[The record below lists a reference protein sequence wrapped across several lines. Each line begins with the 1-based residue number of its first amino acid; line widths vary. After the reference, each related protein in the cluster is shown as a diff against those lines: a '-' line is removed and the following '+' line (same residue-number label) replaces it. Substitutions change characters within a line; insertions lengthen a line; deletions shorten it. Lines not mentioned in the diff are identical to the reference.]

1 MSMTSAFFFNLK
13 KRKKIFYF
21 IILLIFSI
29 SFNQYYGNI
38 GVFPEDTFL
47 TFNSGYDTL
56 NGYYPFKDYYT
67 TTGPFLDL
75 LQAIFFKILGV
86 TWFSYVFHASIINFL
101 ITIATFHTLNKFNLN
116 INFCFFYS
124 FLVAIL
130 AYPTSGTPFMD
141 HHSTYIS
148 IISIFTFIL
157 AIKTKSNFYWFIL
170 PFIVGSAFLSKQV
183 PAGYIFLIISFLSI
197 IYFYFNF
204 EIKKFFIS
212 LLGALIFI
220 ISFIL
225 ILSIGEISLIS
236 FFQQYILFPQTLGAS
251 RLELLFP
258 LDFTRVFLR
267 FKLQHLSLLLV
278 VVLIIQQT
286 IKNIKYLKSDEC
298 LIVLSLIFTGFALIV
313 LELMTIN
320 EKFIFFIIP
329 IFTGFSHIYYEKYF
343 KHHKFILY
351 FLILLSLS
359 SATWYYYNYIDSRK
373 FLSLDKVTI
382 KNTVDA
388 KILNER
394 FMNLKW
400 VNVLYPADPK
410 KEIINLKK
418 AIEIIRNDK
427 RNKTIVTDYQF
438 VSAFLGVYDNSPN
451 RVWHEGA
458 NYPFENNKY
467 YNLYK
472 KFFINKLKENKVEII
487 YTLSPLWGDDSDNIL
502 KPLSDKKCVKKTVI
516 TNILNSYFIKDCADL
531 K

>member
-1 MSMTSAFFFNLK
+1 MTSTFLFNLK
-13 KRKKIFYF
+13 KRKKLFYF

-29 SFNQYYGNI
+29 SFNQYFGNI

-67 TTGPFLDL
+67 TTGPLLDL

-141 HHSTYIS
+141 HHSTYLS

-170 PFIVGSAFLSKQV
+170 PLIVGFAFLSKQV

-197 IYFYFNF
+197 IYFCFNF
-204 EIKKFFIS
+204 EIKKILLS
-212 LLGALIFI
+212 LLGALTFI
-220 ISFIL
+220 ILFIL
-225 ILSIGEISLIS
+225 ILSIGKISLTS

-251 RLELLFP
+251 RLEILFP
-258 LDFTRVFLR
+258 LDFTRLFLR

-278 VVLIIQQT
+278 VVLIVRQT
-286 IKNIKYLKSDEC
+286 SNNLKYLKSDEF
-298 LIVLSLIFTGFALIV
+298 LIILSLIFTSFALIV

-320 EKFIFFIIP
+320 EKFVFFIIP
-329 IFTGFSHIYYEKYF
+329 IFTGFSHIFYEKYF
-343 KHHKFILY
+343 KRHKFILY
-351 FLILLSLS
+351 FFILLSLPS
-359 SATWYYYNYIDSRK
+359 TIWYYYNYIDNRK
-373 FLSLDKVTI
+373 FLSLDKVSI
-382 KNTVDA
+382 KNNIDA
-388 KILNER
+388 KILDEKL
-394 FMNLKW
+394 MNLKW
-400 VNVLYPADPK
+400 INVLYPTDPK
-410 KEIINLKK
+410 KEVVNLKK
-418 AIEIIRNDK
+418 AIKIIENDK
-427 RNKTIVTDYQF
+427 RNKAIVTDYQF
-438 VSAFLGVYDNSPN
+438 VSVFLDVYDNSPN

-472 KFFINKLKENKVEII
+472 KFFISKLKENQVEII
-487 YTLSPLWGDDSDNIL
+487 YTLSPLWGVDNSDNIL

-516 TNILNSYFIKDCADL
+516 TNILNSYFIKDCAEL

>member
-1 MSMTSAFFFNLK
+1 MTSTFLFNLK

-21 IILLIFSI
+21 VILLIFSI

-67 TTGPFLDL
+67 TTGPLLDL

-141 HHSTYIS
+141 HHSTYLS
-148 IISIFTFIL
+148 IIAIFTFIL
-157 AIKTKSNFYWFIL
+157 AIKTKSNFYWLIL
-170 PFIVGSAFLSKQV
+170 PLIVGSAFLSKQV

-197 IYFYFNF
+197 IYFCFNF
-204 EIKKFFIS
+204 EIKKILLA
-212 LLGALIFI
+212 LLGALTFI
-220 ISFIL
+220 IFFIL
-225 ILSIGEISLIS
+225 ILSIGKISLTS

-251 RLELLFP
+251 RLEILFP
-258 LDFTRVFLR
+258 LDFTRLFLR

-278 VVLIIQQT
+278 VVLIVRQT
-286 IKNIKYLKSDEC
+286 INNLKYLKSDEF
-298 LIVLSLIFTGFALIV
+298 LIILSLIFTSFALIV

-343 KHHKFILY
+343 KHRKFILY
-351 FLILLSLS
+351 FFILLSLS
-359 SATWYYYNYIDSRK
+359 STIWYYYNYIDNRK
-373 FLSLDKVTI
+373 FLSLDKVSI
-382 KNTVDA
+382 KNTIDA
-388 KILNER
+388 KILDER
-394 FMNLKW
+394 LMNLKW
-400 VNVLYPADPK
+400 INVLYPIDP
-410 KEIINLKK
+410 EEEVINLKK
-418 AIEIIRNDK
+418 AIEIIRKDK

-438 VSAFLGVYDNSPN
+438 ISVFLDTYDNSPN

-458 NYPFENNKY
+458 NYPFENNEY
-467 YNLYK
+467 YILYK
-472 KFFINKLKENKVEII
+472 KFFISKLKENRVEII
-487 YTLSPLWGDDSDNIL
+487 YTLSPLWGEDDPDNIL
-502 KPLSDKKCVKKTVI
+502 KPLSDKKCIKKTVI